1 MAADED
7 NKPSVDE
14 TDGRDPSRLDNESL
28 LKKLKGWYKA
38 DLPRVLD
45 WREQAREDYAFYNGD
60 QWADDDI
67 QALKAQKRPVMTFN
81 RVAPLVN
88 AVIGA
93 EINNRRE
100 VRFIPREMGDA
111 EANELLTNA
120 AEWFRDEAN
129 AEDEDSDA
137 FEDNVICGMGWTDT
151 RLDDSD
157 NPDFDPVVLR
167 LDPLKFVWDA
177 SAVKPNLEDAQHL
190 FYVDEKPL
198 SEWMALFPDVEPE
211 VLNASWAKSGNVDGT
226 HDNDE
231 TSYDGKSTDEDF
243 NKLCTIVE
251 ARWLEPEQY
260 YRAQDPQTGE
270 IREVA
275 KEQAKLYEAAGIK
288 VVKQTRKVVKRAFIG
303 SGIIGEIDAPLGPQ
317 GMFGWECITGYRDKI
332 KRQFYGVVRPTKDP
346 QRWSN
351 KFFSQVMHILNS
363 QSKGGIIAER
373 DAFEDDRQAE
383 ESWAKSD
390 SITWAKK
397 GKLSEGKIQPKPTAQ
412 FPTGF
417 FALFNEAKE
426 AINQV
431 TGLSP
436 EFIGTREVDQAGVL
450 EAQRRQSSLNLL
462 ASLFNSLRRYR
473 KRQGKILLY
482 LIQNHLSDGRLIRIV
497 GEDKAEYVPLMSLK
511 LFEAH
516 KQTQLQQLIAQ
527 GASLEQAQQ
536 QVEQAT
542 AKYQPADGTF
552 DIIIDDAPSSP
563 NEKERTWGILQQM
576 LPLLKDVI
584 TPDMILEIAKYTPLP
599 ATLVDKWMKKAK
611 EDQEAAAQQPPQPS
625 PEEIKMQ
632 AEVQKHQLTMQGKQ
646 ADIQI
651 KQQSAQIKQESDAID
666 LMVQQRKAEI
676 DLAVAGQKAQI
687 DMQKNATNA
696 VSNAVRQQN
705 ANTRRGNI

>member
-1 MAADED
+1 MAEDELNASAEAERKD
-7 NKPSVDE
+7 
-14 TDGRDPSRLDNESL
+14 TSRLDHDSL
-28 LKKLKGWYKA
+28 LKKLKGWFKA
-38 DLPRVLD
+38 DLPRVLE

-60 QWADDDI
+60 QWADEDI
-67 QALKAQKRPVMTFN
+67 QALRAQKRPVMTFN

-100 VRFIPREMGDA
+100 VRFIPRQVGKA

-151 RLDDSD
+151 RLDDSN

-198 SEWMALFPDVEPE
+198 SEWMALFPDVDPE

-226 HDNDE
+226 HHNDE
-231 TSYDGKSTDEDF
+231 TSYDGKSSDDDSK
-243 NKLCTIVE
+243 NLRTIVE

-260 YRAQDPQTGE
+260 YRMQDPTTGE
-270 IREVA
+270 ILEVA
-275 KEQAKLYEAAGIK
+275 KEQAKLFEAAGIK
-288 VVKQTRKVVKRAFIG
+288 VAKQTRKVVKRAFIG
-303 SGIIGEIDAPLGPQ
+303 TGIIGDVDAPMVPK
-317 GMFGWECITGYRDKI
+317 GMFGWECITGYRDKL

-351 KFFSQVMHILNS
+351 KFFSQVMHLLNS

-383 ESWAKSD
+383 ESWARSD

-397 GKLSEGKIQPKPTAQ
+397 NTLATGKIQPKPTAQ

-473 KRQGKILLY
+473 KRQGRILLY
-482 LIQNHLSDGRLIRIV
+482 LIQNHLADGRLIRIV
-497 GEDKAEYVPLMSLK
+497 GDEKAEYVPLMRK
-511 LFEAH
+511 N
-516 KQTQLQQLIAQ
+516 IADVQ
-527 GASLEQAQQ
+527 
-536 QVEQAT
+536 
-542 AKYQPADGTF
+542 Y

-563 NEKERTWGILQQM
+563 NEKERTWGILQQL

-632 AEVQKHQLTMQGKQ
+632 AEMQKHQLDMQGKA
-646 ADIQI
+646 ADIQAKQQQAAV
-651 KQQSAQIKQESDAID
+651 KQQSDAVD
-666 LMVQQRKAEI
+666 LFVQQQKAELELRTAEQKAEI
-676 DLAVAGQKAQI
+676 DMVKAANQAAQTSI
-687 DMQKNATNA
+687 
-696 VSNAVRQQN
+696 RQQN
-705 ANTRRGNI
+705 ANTRRGNA

>member
-7 NKPSVDE
+7 YKPSVDE
-14 TDGRDPSRLDNESL
+14 TAGRDPSRLDHDSL
-28 LKKLKGWYKA
+28 LKKLKGWFKA
-38 DLPRVLD
+38 DLPRVLE

-60 QWADDDI
+60 QWADEDI
-67 QALKAQKRPVMTFN
+67 QALRAQKRPVMTFN

-100 VRFIPREMGDA
+100 VRFIPRQLGKA

-151 RLDDSD
+151 RLDFEIEADGAA
-157 NPDFDPVVLR
+157 VVRR

-231 TSYDGKSTDEDF
+231 TSYDGKSSDDDSK
-243 NKLCTIVE
+243 NLRTIVE

-260 YRAQDPQTGE
+260 YRMQDPQTGE

-275 KEQAKLYEAAGIK
+275 KEQVKLLEAAGIK
-288 VVKQTRKVVKRAFIG
+288 VAKQTRKVVKRAFIG
-303 SGIIGEIDAPLGPQ
+303 TGIIGDVDAPMVPK
-317 GMFGWECITGYRDKI
+317 GMFGWECITGYRDKL

-351 KFFSQVMHILNS
+351 KFFSQVMFLLNS

-397 GKLSEGKIQPKPTAQ
+397 GKLTEGKIQPKPTAQ

-473 KRQGKILLY
+473 KRQGRILLY
-482 LIQNHLSDGRLIRIV
+482 LIQNHLADGRLIRIV
-497 GEDKAEYVPLMSLK
+497 GDEKAEYVPLMR
-511 LFEAH
+511 EN
-516 KQTQLQQLIAQ
+516 IADVQ
-527 GASLEQAQQ
+527 
-536 QVEQAT
+536 
-542 AKYQPADGTF
+542 Y

-625 PEEIKMQ
+625 PEEMKMQ
-632 AEVQKHQLTMQGKQ
+632 AEMQSHQLDLQGKQ
-646 ADIQI
+646 ADIQAKQQAAEV
-651 KQQSAQIKQESDAID
+651 KQQSDAIE
-666 LMVQQRKAEI
+666 LFVQQQKAE
-676 DLAVAGQKAQI
+676 LELQTASQKAQI
-687 DMQKNATNA
+687 DMQKNAANA
-696 VSNAVRQQN
+696 VSNSIRQQN
-705 ANTRRGNI
+705 ANTRRGRADM

>member
-7 NKPSVDE
+7 YKPSVDE
-14 TDGRDPSRLDNESL
+14 TVGRDPSRLDHDSL
-28 LKKLKGWYKA
+28 LKKLKGWFKA
-38 DLPRVLD
+38 DLPRVLE

-60 QWADDDI
+60 QWADEDI
-67 QALKAQKRPVMTFN
+67 QALRAQKRPVMTFN

-100 VRFIPREMGDA
+100 VRFIPRQLGKA

-151 RLDDSD
+151 RLDFEIEADGAA
-157 NPDFDPVVLR
+157 VVRR

-231 TSYDGKSTDEDF
+231 TSYDGKSSDDDSK
-243 NKLCTIVE
+243 NLRTIVE

-260 YRAQDPQTGE
+260 YRMQDPQTGE

-275 KEQAKLYEAAGIK
+275 KEQVKLLEAAGIK
-288 VVKQTRKVVKRAFIG
+288 VAKQTRKVVKRAFIG
-303 SGIIGEIDAPLGPQ
+303 TGIIGDVDAPMVPK
-317 GMFGWECITGYRDKI
+317 GMFGWECITGYRDKL

-351 KFFSQVMHILNS
+351 KFFSQVMFLLNS

-373 DAFEDDRQAE
+373 DAFEDDQQAE

-397 GKLSEGKIQPKPTAQ
+397 GKLTEGKIQPKPTAQ

-473 KRQGKILLY
+473 KRQGRILLY
-482 LIQNHLSDGRLIRIV
+482 LIQNHLADGRLIRIV
-497 GEDKAEYVPLMSLK
+497 GDEKAQYVPLMR
-511 LFEAH
+511 EN
-516 KQTQLQQLIAQ
+516 IADVQ
-527 GASLEQAQQ
+527 
-536 QVEQAT
+536 
-542 AKYQPADGTF
+542 Y

-599 ATLVDKWMKKAK
+599 ATLVDQWMKKAK
-611 EDQEAAAQQPPQPS
+611 EEKEKAAQEPPQPS

-632 AEVQKHQLTMQGKQ
+632 AEMQKHQLDMQGKA
-646 ADIQI
+646 ADIQSKQQAAEI
-651 KQQSAQIKQESDAID
+651 KQQSDAID
-666 LMVQQRKAEI
+666 LFVQQQKAE
-676 DLAVAGQKAQI
+676 LELQTASQKAQI
-687 DMQKNATNA
+687 DMVKAANQAAQT
-696 VSNAVRQQN
+696 SIRQQN
-705 ANTRRGNI
+705 ANTRRGDI

>member
-1 MAADED
+1 MATDED
-7 NKPSVDE
+7 IKASVDE
-14 TDGRDPSRLDNESL
+14 TEVSDNSRLDKDSL
-28 LKKLKGWYKA
+28 LKKLKDWYKS
-38 DLPRVLD
+38 DLTRVIE

-60 QWADDDI
+60 QWTDADKS
-67 QALKAQKRPVMTFN
+67 ALIEQKRPIMTFN

-100 VRFIPREMGDA
+100 TRYIPREQGDA

-120 AEWFRDEAN
+120 AEWFRDEAG

-137 FEDNVICGMGWTDT
+137 FEDTVICGMGWTDT
-151 RLDDSD
+151 RLDFELD
-157 NPDFDPVVLR
+157 PDGAPVIRR

-177 SAVKPNLEDAQHL
+177 SAVKPNLEDSQHL

-198 SEWMALFPDVEPE
+198 SEWMAIFPDVDPE
-211 VLNASWAKSGNVDGT
+211 VLNAAWARSGNTDGT
-226 HDNDE
+226 HENDE
-231 TSYDGKSTDEDF
+231 TSYDGKSTDGGS

-251 ARWLEPEQY
+251 ARWLETEHY
-260 YRAQDPQTGE
+260 YRVQDPQSGQMQE
-270 IREVA
+270 IG
-275 KEQAKLYEAAGIK
+275 KEQAALMQSAGLK
-288 VVKQTRKVVKRAFIG
+288 VAKQSRKVVKRAFIG
-303 SGIIGEIDAPLGPQ
+303 TGLIGDIDAPLVPK

-351 KFFSQVMHILNS
+351 KFFSQVMFLLNS

-373 DAFEDDRQAE
+373 GAFEDDRQAE
-383 ESWAKSD
+383 ESWAKAD
-390 SITWAKK
+390 SITWAKN
-397 GKLSEGKIQPKPTAQ
+397 GGTSRIQPKPVAQ

-473 KRQGKILLY
+473 KRQGRILLH
-482 LIQNHLSDGRLIRIV
+482 LIQNYLADGRLIRIV
-497 GEDKAEYVPLMSLK
+497 GDSKSQYVPLMRSN
-511 LFEAH
+511 
-516 KQTQLQQLIAQ
+516 IADVQ
-527 GASLEQAQQ
+527 
-536 QVEQAT
+536 
-542 AKYQPADGTF
+542 Y
-552 DIIIDDAPSSP
+552 DIIIDDAPNSP

-584 TPDMILEIAKYTPLP
+584 TPDMMLEIAKYTPLP
-599 ATLVDKWMKKAK
+599 ATLVDQWMKKAK
-611 EDQEAAAQQPPQPS
+611 EQQEAEANQPPQPS
-625 PEEIKMQ
+625 ADEIKMQ
-632 AEVQKHQLTMQGKQ
+632 AEMQKHQMNMQAKQ
-646 ADIQI
+646 ADIDAKQQTAAI
-651 KQQSAQIKQESDAID
+651 KQQSDAISLFVD
-666 LMVQQRKAEI
+666 QQKAQLELEAAQQKAEI
-676 DLAVAGQKAQI
+676 NMVKVANQAAQI
-687 DMQKNATNA
+687 
-696 VSNAVRQQN
+696 SSRQQN
-705 ANTRRGNI
+705 ANTRRGDI

>member
-1 MAADED
+1 MA
-7 NKPSVDE
+7 VDE
-14 TDGRDPSRLDNESL
+14 NIKASVAETAVSDTSRLDKDSL
-28 LKKLKGWYKA
+28 LKKLKDWYKA
-38 DLPRVLD
+38 DLPRVID
-45 WREQAREDYAFYNGD
+45 WREQAREDYAFYNGE
-60 QWADDDI
+60 QWSDADKS
-67 QALKAQKRPVMTFN
+67 ALTEQKRPIMTFN

-100 VRFIPREMGDA
+100 VRYIPREMGDA

-120 AEWFRDEAN
+120 AEWFRDEAG

-151 RLDDSD
+151 RLDFELD
-157 NPDFDPVVLR
+157 PDGAPVVRR

-198 SEWMALFPDVEPE
+198 SEWMAIFPDADPE
-211 VLNASWAKSGNVDGT
+211 VLNAAWAKSGNTAAT

-231 TSYDGKSTDEDF
+231 PSYEGGSYDENP

-251 ARWLEPEQY
+251 ARWLETEHY
-260 YRAQDPQTGE
+260 YRAQDPQSGQMLE
-270 IREVA
+270 LD
-275 KEQAKLYEAAGIK
+275 KEQAKQASAAGIK
-288 VVKQTRKVVKRAFIG
+288 VAKQSRKVVRRAFIG
-303 SGIIGEIDAPLGPQ
+303 NGIIGDIDAPLVPS

-346 QRWSN
+346 QRWAN
-351 KFFSQVMHILNS
+351 KFFSQVMFLLNS

-373 DAFEDDRQAE
+373 GAFEDDRQAE
-383 ESWAKSD
+383 ESWAKAD
-390 SITWAKK
+390 SITWAKN
-397 GKLSEGKIQPKPTAQ
+397 GGTSRIQPKPTAQ

-473 KRQGKILLY
+473 KRQGKILLH
-482 LIQNHLSDGRLIRIV
+482 LIQNYLADGRLIRIV
-497 GEDKAEYVPLMSLK
+497 GDSKSEYVPLMRSN
-511 LFEAH
+511 
-516 KQTQLQQLIAQ
+516 IAD
-527 GASLEQAQQ
+527 
-536 QVEQAT
+536 VR
-542 AKYQPADGTF
+542 Y
-552 DIIIDDAPSSP
+552 DIIIDDAPNSP

-576 LPLLKDVI
+576 LPLLKDMI
-584 TPDMILEIAKYTPLP
+584 TPDMIFEIAKYTPLP
-599 ATLVDKWMKKAK
+599 ATLIDQWMKKLK
-611 EDQEAAAQQPPQPS
+611 EQQEAEASQPPQPS
-625 PEEIKMQ
+625 PDEIKMQ
-632 AEVQKHQLTMQGKQ
+632 AEMQKHQMNMQAKQ
-646 ADIQI
+646 VDIEAKHQAAAT
-651 KQQSAQIKQESDAID
+651 KQQTDAVSLFVDQQKAQLELETA
-666 LMVQQRKAEI
+666 QQKAEI
-676 DLAVAGQKAQI
+676 EMVRVANQAAQTSI
-687 DMQKNATNA
+687 
-696 VSNAVRQQN
+696 RQQN
-705 ANTRRGNI
+705 ANTRRGDI